1 MPGASVRR
9 LVRKTQFTSVLNGPA
24 IAHTAHFALHQSPA
38 TPPLFDA
45 EPAAWAGV
53 VLPKRWAKRA
63 VTRNALRRHIYV
75 CLQQVQRD
83 SGALSAQACVV
94 RLRRGFDAHQF
105 PSAWSH
111 ALRDVVVAELQ
122 RLVTRAGWGA

>member
-1 MPGASVRR
+1 MRR
-9 LVRKTQFTSVLNGPA
+9 LVRKTQFTRVLNHPPV
-24 IAHTAHFALHQSPA
+24 AHTTHFALHQVAA

-75 CLQQVQRD
+75 CLQQAQQD
-83 SGALSAQACVV
+83 SGRLSAQACVV
-94 RLRRGFDAHQF
+94 RLRRGFDGRQF
-105 PSAWSH
+105 PSAWSN
-111 ALRDVVVAELQ
+111 ALREVVVAELH
-122 RLVTRAGWGA
+122 RLITRAGLLA